1 MRNLSFAPFYSVFLS
16 SPERQSAQ
24 GLLLRLLLGLSF
36 AIIATHSIHAKSLGS
51 AVLSGGS
58 AGPSESGL
66 LSRLTQANEPA
77 TGADLNGSSPVQ
89 AILGP
94 VKADEVE
101 ASLVFSTR
109 KLLPGQPFEIGL
121 RLQHAPLWHTY
132 WVNPGDSGLP
142 TDYELHLLDA
152 SGQRLPV
159 PLEPI
164 QWPAPYRLPVG
175 PLASYGFE
183 GDLLLARLAKIPEEL
198 VSAPSQQPRFK
209 PIALEV
215 QAHWLVCKD
224 VCIPGD
230 ARFVIPLRQVSL
242 SGRRPP
248 ALEQADPLGL
258 QLDASAGSVAP
269 EIFGRVKAALPVL
282 APKPL
287 GYSISTDGQRLIVFG
302 DDPAQAM
309 EGGYLF
315 IELEGLVQPAAA
327 QALYQSSKQGFWLEV
342 PLGGSSTRLTQNL
355 KSAPTPLYA
364 VFRPQ
369 DPASGPVRWSLL
381 PARMGALEVLPA
393 GTTVYSGPIPNQAS
407 LVNAGKTA
415 EQAYQ
420 VKKTGADAQSF
431 SGLGL
436 GLAFVLALL
445 GGLLLNLMPCVFPVL
460 GLKLL
465 ALSQHA
471 QSRAH
476 TRRHALVFTAGVL
489 VSMLALASV
498 LLGLRAAGEAIG
510 WGFQLQNPWVVLG
523 LALLFVAIALN
534 FFGLYEFGLGLA
546 RVGAQAEQNLKT
558 SSDSGAFGS
567 GVLAVVLASPCTAPF
582 MGSALGFA
590 VSAPHWG
597 SGLLVFL
604 GLGLGLALPFMLLAV
619 VPGATRLLPKPGA
632 WMQTFRELLGFPM
645 LATAAWLVW
654 VLIQQQGT
662 DAGLRALMAL
672 VLLAF
677 ILWLYG
683 RRQTAAL
690 QSKAITGA
698 SRWLSHLAMIS
709 SVSFL
714 IYLVYSVAQ
723 TGPSATALGSLGSGN
738 LNSSSSQTNP
748 GSALAEQPPALSDM
762 PWRAGLAQDLA
773 SQGKVVFV
781 DFTAA
786 WCISCQANKA
796 RVLNRGEVS
805 QRLSSE
811 GYQLLTADWTRQ
823 DSEITAELARHGR
836 SGVPLYLVYGPALKN
851 PLILGEWLTEADVL
865 KAFEQARAG
874 R

>member
-1 MRNLSFAPFYSVFLS
+1 MAPFYSVSLS
-16 SPERQSAQ
+16 SRVRPSAHDV
-24 GLLLRLLLGLSF
+24 LRRLLLSLSF
-36 AIIATHSIHAKSLGS
+36 VIIATHSIHAQSQGS
-51 AVLSGGS
+51 VVSSGGS

-66 LSRLTQANEPA
+66 LSRLTQAKEPA
-77 TGADLNGSSPVQ
+77 TATDPNGSAPVQ

-94 VKADEVE
+94 VKTDEVE
-101 ASLVFSTR
+101 ASLMFSTR
-109 KLLPGQPFEIGL
+109 ELLPGQPFEIGL
-121 RLQHAPLWHTY
+121 RLQHAPFWHTY
-132 WVNPGDSGLP
+132 WINPGDSGLP

-152 SGQRLPV
+152 SGQRLAVPV
-159 PLEPI
+159 EPI
-164 QWPAPYRLPVG
+164 QWPAPHRLPVG

-183 GDLLLARLAKIPEEL
+183 ADLLLARLAKLPEEL
-198 VSAPSQQPRFK
+198 MSASSQQPRFK

-215 QAHWLVCKD
+215 QANWLVCKD

-230 ARFVIPLRQVSL
+230 ARFVIPLRDLPL
-242 SGRRPP
+242 SGRSPLATGR
-248 ALEQADPLGL
+248 ADPLGF
-258 QLDASAGSVAP
+258 QLDASAGSVDP
-269 EIFGRVKAALPVL
+269 EIFRRVKAALPLL

-287 GYSISTDGQRLIVFG
+287 GYSISADGQRLVVFG

-327 QALYQSSKQGFWLEV
+327 QALYKSSNQGFWLEV
-342 PLGGSSTRLTQNL
+342 PLGGSSTRLIQNL
-355 KSAPTPLYA
+355 KSTPTPLHA

-369 DPASGPVRWSLL
+369 DPASDPVRWSLL
-381 PARMGALEVLPA
+381 PARMGAFKVLPA
-393 GTTVYSGPIPNQAS
+393 GTTVYSGPIPNQSS

-420 VKKTGADAQSF
+420 VKKTGADAQSI

-436 GLAFVLALL
+436 GLAFVLALV

-523 LALLFVAIALN
+523 LALLFVAMALN
-534 FFGLYEFGLGLA
+534 FFGLYELGLGLA
-546 RVGAQAEQNLKT
+546 RMGAQAEHNLKT

-567 GVLAVVLASPCTAPF
+567 GVLAVVVASPCTAPF

-604 GLGLGLALPFMLLAV
+604 GLGLGLALPFLLLAV

-654 VLIQQQGT
+654 VLIQQQGN
-662 DAGLRALMAL
+662 DAGLGALMAL

-677 ILWLYG
+677 TLWLYG
-683 RRQTAAL
+683 RRQTAVL
-690 QSKAITGA
+690 QSKAPTGA
-698 SRWLSHLAMIS
+698 SRWLSHFAMFS
-709 SVSFL
+709 SLSFL

-723 TGPSATALGSLGSGN
+723 TGPSATALGSLGSDN
-738 LNSSSSQTNP
+738 LSSSASLTNP
-748 GSALAEQPPALSDM
+748 GSAPAEQPSTPSGM

-805 QRLSSE
+805 ERLSSE
-811 GYQLLTADWTRQ
+811 GYQLLIADWTRQ
-823 DSEITAELARHGR
+823 DPEITAELARHGR
-836 SGVPLYLVYGPALKN
+836 SGVPLYLVYGPALKS